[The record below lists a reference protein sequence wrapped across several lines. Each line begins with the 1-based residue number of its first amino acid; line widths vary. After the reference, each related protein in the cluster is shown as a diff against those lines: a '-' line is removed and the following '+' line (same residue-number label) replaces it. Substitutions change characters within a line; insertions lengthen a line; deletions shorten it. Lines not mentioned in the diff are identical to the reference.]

1 MEMHLQIVL
10 KNLDGSLHAQKEPP
24 IALMTNLWSLAGQ
37 VLMDNPDCTVE
48 VSKAVHALMGVPPPE
63 GPVASP
69 GSQANAHQAHIDQAI
84 QVVSQAAQ
92 ERLASWTGLRQQLQ
106 QSTPYDAAAEAE
118 RIQREATQVLSS
130 ALARVSSNCQSPSL
144 QAGGLDL
151 QRVGTEMAPI
161 CQELAASKM
170 TMHRCNTV
178 ISNAA
183 HNIERAGSFQPL
195 LAAAVATQS
204 QQIQSLARYQAAD
217 ARARLSSAPA
227 VDCEAGLK
235 VLVTGPVR
243 RQAAAEKKAKKRTFE
258 QTQEMQEPLQTL
270 PSTAQ
275 AAQSAAGPASNA
287 SIQATQYADV
297 WPGNI
302 NDDGNIID
310 VAIVYPGH
318 DGEPY
323 WTAWLGM

>member
-1 MEMHLQIVL
+1 MR
-10 KNLDGSLHAQKEPP
+10 DQKEPATP
-24 IALMTNLWSLAGQ
+24 LMTDIWRLAGQ
-37 VLMDNPDCTVE
+37 VLMDNPDCPME
-48 VSKAVHALMGVPPPE
+48 VSKAVHTLMGVPPPE
-63 GPVASP
+63 GPDGSP
-69 GSQANAHQAHIDQAI
+69 VSQANAHQAHIDQAQ

-118 RIQREATQVLSS
+118 RIQREATQILSS

-151 QRVGTEMAPI
+151 ERVGTEMAPI
-161 CQELAASKM
+161 CQQLAESKM
-170 TMHRCNTV
+170 AMHRCNALT
-178 ISNAA
+178 SNAA
-183 HNIERAGSFQPL
+183 HNIERAGAFQPL

-227 VDCEAGLK
+227 VDCQAGLK
-235 VLVTGPVR
+235 VLDTGPVR

-258 QTQEMQEPLQTL
+258 QTQATQELPQRM

-275 AAQSAAGPASNA
+275 AAQSAAAPTSNA
-287 SIQATQYADV
+287 SVQATQYADV